1 VARRICG
8 REETCERSLLSCQ
21 RLIVYS
27 YYPNPPKQAVPSVVE
42 DVTGR
47 ESQFTLWKNGFM
59 YAKQHTNVMLKT
71 EDLADNEKILKE
83 YYPEMEQWLKDV

>member
-1 VARRICG
+1 
-8 REETCERSLLSCQ
+8 
-21 RLIVYS
+21 
-27 YYPNPPKQAVPSVVE
+27 
-42 DVTGR
+42 
-47 ESQFTLWKNGFM
+47 M